1 MSRFP
6 LSRRIPTFVTS
17 VLTSAAM
24 LAVCSDLRADE
35 FKLKDGRTLIGQLV
49 AAPKGDSKQWTI
61 QLSPGTYVRF
71 DSEQLEFNG
80 HLKPDERLE
89 KYRQSLKN
97 VEPTAESHAGLA
109 GWCNSNGLKEQA
121 EAHYRH
127 ALDFDPNF
135 RTARFALGYREDAS
149 GRWVERDQ
157 LMSEGKGK
165 VKVGGRYVYPEV
177 YAFEERKKELEKKTG
192 AWNPIV
198 TRLQRDIVAGKAN
211 SQKSLEE
218 LLQISDPFAVP
229 ALGARLVDQ
238 KTPTKMQLLY
248 VQLLA
253 KFEIPEAVGSLVQ
266 AALVDSD
273 IQVRDACLDAL
284 SRYGRDYAVM
294 SYISVLRTLAA
305 KPQGSAASV
314 DQVNRA
320 AMGLNALRAD
330 NAVLPLIEALVT
342 EYKMTRKQQD
352 NYNPNA
358 FSMGGKAETT
368 IEKSQNQEVLGALV
382 KITGQNFGFDEPKW
396 MRWYASV
403 YAAPMGDL
411 RRDP

>member
-1 MSRFP
+1 
-6 LSRRIPTFVTS
+6 
-17 VLTSAAM
+17 
-24 LAVCSDLRADE
+24 
-35 FKLKDGRTLIGQLV
+35 
-49 AAPKGDSKQWTI
+49 
-61 QLSPGTYVRF
+61 
-71 DSEQLEFNG
+71 
-80 HLKPDERLE
+80 
-89 KYRQSLKN
+89 
-97 VEPTAESHAGLA
+97 
-109 GWCNSNGLKEQA
+109 
-121 EAHYRH
+121 
-127 ALDFDPNF
+127 
-135 RTARFALGYREDAS
+135 
-149 GRWVERDQ
+149 
-157 LMSEGKGK
+157 
-165 VKVGGRYVYPEV
+165 
-177 YAFEERKKELEKKTG
+177 
-192 AWNPIV
+192 
-198 TRLQRDIVAGKAN
+198 
-211 SQKSLEE
+211 
-218 LLQISDPFAVP
+218 
-229 ALGARLVDQ
+229 
-238 KTPTKMQLLY
+238 MQLLY

>member
-1 MSRFP
+1 
-6 LSRRIPTFVTS
+6 
-17 VLTSAAM
+17 M

-121 EAHYRH
+121 EAHYRR

-198 TRLQRDIVAGKAN
+198 TRLQRDIVAGKSN
-211 SQKSLEE
+211 SQKVAWKNCCRSVTR
-218 LLQISDPFAVP
+218 SPFQ
-229 ALGARLVDQ
+229 LWARGWWI
-238 KTPTKMQLLY
+238 KK
-248 VQLLA
+248 
-253 KFEIPEAVGSLVQ
+253 
-266 AALVDSD
+266 
-273 IQVRDACLDAL
+273 
-284 SRYGRDYAVM
+284 
-294 SYISVLRTLAA
+294 
-305 KPQGSAASV
+305 
-314 DQVNRA
+314 
-320 AMGLNALRAD
+320 
-330 NAVLPLIEALVT
+330 
-342 EYKMTRKQQD
+342 
-352 NYNPNA
+352 
-358 FSMGGKAETT
+358 
-368 IEKSQNQEVLGALV
+368 
-382 KITGQNFGFDEPKW
+382 
-396 MRWYASV
+396 
-403 YAAPMGDL
+403 
-411 RRDP
+411 RRRRCSCCTSNC